1 MPSLWRQTA
10 PIAPRP
16 PLRGDLETEAAVI
29 GGGLAGILTA
39 ALLQEA
45 GVDTVVLEADRIGS
59 GQTENTT
66 AKVTSQ
72 HGMFCRRLEQSL
84 GPDAARLYAGA
95 GQQALE
101 WYQQLL
107 WDRRIE
113 CGWERL
119 PAYLYAVEEEDALL
133 QEFAA
138 QERAGLPVRL
148 TEDAGLPF
156 PVAGAVRCENQAQ
169 FHPLRLLRALAEELT
184 IWEGTR
190 ALEAEGDQL
199 RTTGGMVRSK
209 HIIFCCHFPF
219 VNAPGYY
226 FLRMHQERSYVVALE
241 GTPAVPGM
249 YYSADSG
256 GASLRMAEGLL
267 LVGGGSH
274 RTGENRE
281 GGKYE
286 ALRRWA
292 GLHFPGASE
301 AGHWSAQ
308 DCMTLDGMPYMGRF
322 SASTPQWYVATGFG
336 KWGMTASMAAA
347 HLIRDQILG
356 QENAWAQLFS
366 PQRFTPAAS
375 AGQLLEEGLHA
386 ARDLARLP
394 LMPPRAAAETLP
406 PGHGGVVEWDGR
418 KAGVYKG
425 PEGRC
430 HVVDPRCPHLGCQ
443 LEWNPDE
450 KSWDC
455 PCHGSRFDC
464 HGKLL
469 TGPAQR
475 DLRGGGALGHV

>member
-16 PLRGDLETEAAVI
+16 PLQGDLGAEAAVI

-133 QEFAA
+133 QEFTA

-190 ALEAEGDQL
+190 VLEAEGDQL
-199 RTTGGMVRSK
+199 RTTGGTVRAK

-219 VNAPGYY
+219 VNAPGHY

-366 PQRFTPAAS
+366 PS
-375 AGQLLEEGLHA
+375 GS
-386 ARDLARLP
+386 
-394 LMPPRAAAETLP
+394 PRRP
-406 PGHGGVVEWDGR
+406 
-418 KAGVYKG
+418 
-425 PEGRC
+425 
-430 HVVDPRCPHLGCQ
+430 
-443 LEWNPDE
+443 
-450 KSWDC
+450 
-455 PCHGSRFDC
+455 
-464 HGKLL
+464 
-469 TGPAQR
+469 
-475 DLRGGGALGHV
+475 LRGGCWRRGSTPPGIWPVCP